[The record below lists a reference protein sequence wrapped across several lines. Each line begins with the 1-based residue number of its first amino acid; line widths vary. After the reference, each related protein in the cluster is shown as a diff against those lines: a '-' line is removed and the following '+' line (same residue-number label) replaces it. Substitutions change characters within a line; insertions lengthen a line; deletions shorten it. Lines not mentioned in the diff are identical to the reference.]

1 VRTVLLLLAL
11 WGSVSIAA
19 LRRWWHDRA
28 VDRRDQQLRALLAG
42 VVVPAPRPAADDSV
56 LAPHAEPRGV

>member
-1 VRTVLLLLAL
+1 VRTVLVLLAL

-28 VDRRDQQLRALLAG
+28 VDRRDEHLRALLAG
-42 VVVPAPRPAADDSV
+42 AVVPAPRQAADDVV
-56 LAPHAEPRGV
+56 LVRSEP